1 MGNYVYDYREVEI
14 DEEILKKIAKT
25 TKGKYFRAT
34 DNRSLQDVYK
44 EVDQLE
50 KDKIKTIEYQVDI
63 PEEFFSFVL
72 AALFCLLLR
81 AVLSKVILR
90 TTP

>member
-1 MGNYVYDYREVEI
+1 MGNYVYDYKEVEI

-34 DNRSLQDVYK
+34 DNSSLADVY
-44 EVDQLE
+44 EEIDQLE

-63 PEEFFSFVL
+63 PEEFFNFVL
-72 AALFCLLLR
+72 TALICLLVS